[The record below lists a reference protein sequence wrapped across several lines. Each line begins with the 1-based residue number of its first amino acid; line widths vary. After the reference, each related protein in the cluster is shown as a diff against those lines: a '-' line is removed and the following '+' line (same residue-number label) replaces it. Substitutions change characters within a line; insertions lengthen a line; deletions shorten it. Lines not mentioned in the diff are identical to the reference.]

1 MRDVSLHILDIAENS
16 IRAKAKL
23 VRINIYEDKDE
34 MRFEIIDDGIGM
46 DEELLKMVLDPF
58 FTTKDERKKKFGLG
72 LPLLK
77 QNVEQSDG
85 KFRIESKKGEGTKV
99 FFSINKNH
107 IDALPLGNLEE
118 TLWILM
124 TVYEGVDILFTY
136 KKNGQIVKIDS
147 RELKEVF
154 EGVSLSDPQVTGYV
168 KQFINENLN
177 SIKIQ
182 EAL

>member
-1 MRDVSLHILDIAENS
+1 MRDISLHILDIAENS

-23 VRINIYEDKDE
+23 VQIKLYEDKDQ
-34 MRFEIIDDGIGM
+34 MRFEIIDDGVGM
-46 DEELLKMVLDPF
+46 DGELLKMVLDPF

-85 KFRIESKKGEGTKV
+85 KFKIESKKGEGTKI

-136 KKNGQIVKIDS
+136 EKNGKTLKIDS

-154 EGVSLSDPQVTGYV
+154 KGLNLSDAQVTGYV
-168 KQFINENLN
+168 KQFIKENLN
-177 SIKIQ
+177 SIKNQ

>member
-1 MRDVSLHILDIAENS
+1 MRDLSLHILDIAENS

-23 VRINIYEDKDE
+23 VQINFFEDENE
-34 MRFEIIDDGIGM
+34 MRFEIIDDGVGM

-85 KFRIESKKGEGTKV
+85 KFKIESKKGIGTKV
-99 FFSINKNH
+99 FFSVNKNH
-107 IDALPLGNLEE
+107 IDALPLGNLGE

-124 TVYEGVDILFTY
+124 TVYEGVDIVFTY
-136 KKNGQIVKIDS
+136 EREGNRIKIDS
-147 RELKEVF
+147 RELMEVF
-154 EGVSLSDPQVTGYV
+154 NGMNLGDSKISGYV
-168 KQFINENLN
+168 KQFIKENLN
-177 SIKIQ
+177 SIKNQ